1 MRLRGLLLTLMH
13 SVGEAII
20 AFLPS
25 TAEMG
30 VKNSWL
36 PNAIGSIG
44 VITVLSSMVG
54 FVAVWKEQSILLLV
68 SSVLLLVRLGTFC
81 YPKASQVHLFILHV
95 ASRVLIPRA
104 SGVHF
109 ATMLRQSLQENVF
122 TLCMSR
128 CLILI

>member
-1 MRLRGLLLTLMH
+1 MRLNGWLLTLMQ

-54 FVAVWKEQSILLLV
+54 FVAVWREQSILLLV
-68 SSVLLLVRLGTFC
+68 SSVFLLVRLGPSC
-81 YPKASQVHLFILHV
+81 YLKAKQIHLFILHV
-95 ASRVLIPRA
+95 ASDSHRFG
-104 SGVHF
+104 STFCNF
-109 ATMLRQSLQENVF
+109 APMLRQSLRENVDI
-122 TLCMSR
+122 LCMLR
-128 CLILI
+128 CRF